1 MSIPVDGEMS
11 VTPVDEESMI
21 KISDTK
27 QKPKVEFA
35 ALELLIIAEIQVHM
49 TLGKIFKGLYV
60 KWFKTWVMSKCD
72 WNMCEDLTS
81 KQDWQLFWY
90 ISSRFINKYSKCWL
104 STGRCV
110 TDTRNTDWW
119 QRVDPYMSFLYGFGF
134 STLRVSWSVPVAS
147 GLAY

>member
-49 TLGKIFKGLYV
+49 IQNMSYV
-60 KWFKTWVMSKCD
+60 
-72 WNMCEDLTS
+72 
-81 KQDWQLFWY
+81 
-90 ISSRFINKYSKCWL
+90 
-104 STGRCV
+104 
-110 TDTRNTDWW
+110 
-119 QRVDPYMSFLYGFGF
+119 
-134 STLRVSWSVPVAS
+134 
-147 GLAY
+147 